1 MIKNLMKGIVEA
13 VSAPLVTKLFPI
25 LYSKIKEELISE
37 IRKVQESQKLKMT
50 ELQQNLTD
58 LQEKL
63 EVFESTNKE
72 QLAEIGVAIKSVYEL
87 VSSIIHINSKN

>member
-13 VSAPLVTKLFPI
+13 VSAPLVNKLFSI
-25 LYSKIKEELISE
+25 LHSKIKEELISE

-63 EVFESTNKE
+63 EVFESNNKE

-87 VSSIIHINSKN
+87 VSSVIHINSKN

>member
-1 MIKNLMKGIVEA
+1 MIKNLMKGIVAA
-13 VSAPLVTKLFPI
+13 VLAPLVTKLFPI

-63 EVFESTNKE
+63 EVFESNNKE